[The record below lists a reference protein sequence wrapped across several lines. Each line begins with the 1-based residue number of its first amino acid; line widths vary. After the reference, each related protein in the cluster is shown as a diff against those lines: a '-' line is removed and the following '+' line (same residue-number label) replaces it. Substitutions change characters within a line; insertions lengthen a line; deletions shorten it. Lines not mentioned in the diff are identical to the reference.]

1 VGKED
6 LRKDY
11 TRTVIE
17 LLEELEDPHKTDL
30 WNGIDELVKRKII
43 YDFRLGKN
51 DEWKKLVGKKI

>member
-11 TRTVIE
+11 TRLVIE
-17 LLEELEDPHKTDL
+17 LLEELEDPRKTDL
-30 WNGIDELVKRKII
+30 WNGIDELVKKKII

-51 DEWKKLVGKKI
+51 DE